1 MTESASNLTIKLVM
15 QHDELKHVNHVVIRG
30 ALLEVVGSQI
40 QFQWFWLKKFVH
52 LPLNDRGW
60 GIMPPPPDFKT
71 SIFQK
76 SSPLTFQENS

>member
-52 LPLNDRGW
+52 LPLNDGGW
-60 GIMPPPPDFKT
+60 GIMPPPLTLKPLYFK
-71 SIFQK
+71 K
-76 SSPLTFQENS
+76 VPH